1 LWAQVYERSEFKY
14 EIGAAITVTPNGGH
28 ALDALGI
35 DPKDGHP
42 VAAGGYELVACDTL
56 ETQAFNSCE
65 DYNQMY
71 GHRLLCF
78 HRVHLHDLLRRHAV
92 MEDGKGSPARIHL
105 GCKVKDV
112 DCEAG
117 IIHMEDGTSVD
128 KDLVIIANG
137 IKVIYRIY
145 CYMITDE
152 ESSRD
157 WLRLSLA
164 MNLTSSAMEELPYEV
179 SFRCKVFGSI
189 QRWVP
194 SSQNANQ
201 DFWQYMIIM

>member
-1 LWAQVYERSEFKY
+1 
-14 EIGAAITVTPNGGH
+14 VTPNGGH

-56 ETQAFNSCE
+56 ETQAMNSCE
-65 DYNQMY
+65 DYKQKY

-112 DCEAG
+112 DCNAG
-117 IIHMEDGTSVD
+117 IIQMEGGTSVE

-137 IKVIYRIY
+137 IKVIHLTY
-145 CYMITDE
+145 CYIITDE

-157 WLRLSLA
+157 WLRLSQA
-164 MNLTSSAMEELPYEV
+164 MNLTWSAMEGLPYEV
-179 SFRCKVFGSI
+179 SFLCGVFESI
-189 QRWVP
+189 QRWAP
-194 SSQNANQ
+194 SLQNASR
-201 DFWQYMIIM
+201 DFWQYMIIMSLHACHIHVGTVSC